1 MPFPKAKFLFSI
13 ALPPSDECDPHFTRQ
28 FQRFSFVSLSLSLSF
43 YWFLPSFFLML
54 LSSSF
59 NTEDLDWKVISSRV
73 EVFGM
78 WKEREKKQKTI
89 DSFFLYLFIFL
100 LFFFWW
106 RWGNKS
112 SPSSAGLSPRDF
124 VFFVSFLF
132 LLKKKRIF
140 PFIFYFIFKIFFFWS
155 VGGA

>member
-1 MPFPKAKFLFSI
+1 
-13 ALPPSDECDPHFTRQ
+13 
-28 FQRFSFVSLSLSLSF
+28 
-43 YWFLPSFFLML
+43 ML

-100 LFFFWW
+100 FLFFGGDGEINL
-106 RWGNKS
+106 RRRR
-112 SPSSAGLSPRDF
+112 RDF
-124 VFFVSFLF
+124 LRGILYFS
-132 LLKKKRIF
+132 F
-140 PFIFYFIFKIFFFWS
+140 PFYFY
-155 VGGA
+155 